1 LRFDVIGSRR
11 IVMADIAADS
21 GTARSRGS
29 QPRGISVRRRE
40 GGVALLLILPSLFG
54 FIVFFAIPAV
64 RGLLIS
70 FTDWNLLTPPKPVG
84 VANYLALFQDPDF
97 WNALKVTTFYVL
109 WNIPI
114 QTVLAVIVALVMQ
127 AASRSTLLK
136 GIVLLPWLMPNVVV
150 AMLWMWILDP
160 TLGLINVAV
169 RALGGPLIP
178 FLSSTDLAL
187 PTIAGINIWRY
198 LGYTALLVFA
208 GLQTIPTEIYEA
220 ARIDGSD
227 DQQTFWHITLP
238 LLRPVLAFVV
248 VTSVLGSFQ
257 IFDTVAVTTK
267 GGPINA
273 TKVFNFMIYQQA
285 FERFRMGYST
295 AVSMVLFLILVGV
308 GLIQMKILKA
318 GEVES

>member
-1 LRFDVIGSRR
+1 
-11 IVMADIAADS
+11 MT
-21 GTARSRGS
+21 TAPEGNRQRVPPSMK
-29 QPRGISVRRRE
+29 VRE
-40 GGVALLLILPSLFG
+40 SGVALLFILPSLAG
-54 FIVFFAIPAV
+54 FLVFFAVPAV
-64 RGLLIS
+64 RGLYIS

-84 VANYLALFQDPDF
+84 LANYAALLADPDF
-97 WNALKVTTFYVL
+97 WNALKVTVFYVL

-114 QTVLAVIVALVMQ
+114 QTVLAVVVALVMN
-127 AASRSTLLK
+127 AATKSTALK
-136 GIVLLPWLMPNVVV
+136 GVALLPWLMPNVVV
-150 AMLWMWILDP
+150 AMLWMWLLDP
-160 TLGLINVAV
+160 TVGLINVGV
-169 RALGGPLIP
+169 RALGGPLLP
-178 FLSSTDLAL
+178 FLSSPGMAL

-208 GLQTIPTEIYEA
+208 GLQTIPTDVYEA
-220 ARIDGSD
+220 ARIDGSG
-227 DQQTFWHITLP
+227 DQQTFWRITLP

-257 IFDTVAVTTK
+257 IFDTVSVTTK

-285 FERFRMGYST
+285 FERFQMGYAT

-308 GLIQMKILKA
+308 GLVQMKLLRA

>member
-1 LRFDVIGSRR
+1 
-11 IVMADIAADS
+11 MK
-21 GTARSRGS
+21 
-29 QPRGISVRRRE
+29 VRE
-40 GGVALLLILPSLFG
+40 SGVALLFILPSLAG
-54 FIVFFAIPAV
+54 FLVFFAVPAV
-64 RGLLIS
+64 RGLYIS

-84 VANYLALFQDPDF
+84 LANYAALLADPDF
-97 WNALKVTTFYVL
+97 WNALKVTVFYVL

-114 QTVLAVIVALVMQ
+114 QTVLAVVVALVMN
-127 AASRSTLLK
+127 AATKSTALK
-136 GIVLLPWLMPNVVV
+136 GVALLPWLMPNVVV
-150 AMLWMWILDP
+150 AMLWMWLLDP
-160 TLGLINVAV
+160 TVGLINVGV
-169 RALGGPLIP
+169 RALGGPLLP
-178 FLSSTDLAL
+178 FLSSPGMAL

-208 GLQTIPTEIYEA
+208 GLQTIPTDVYEA
-220 ARIDGSD
+220 ARIDGSG
-227 DQQTFWHITLP
+227 DQQTFWRITLP

-257 IFDTVAVTTK
+257 IFDTVSVTTK

-285 FERFRMGYST
+285 FERFQMGYAT

-308 GLIQMKILKA
+308 GLVQMKLLRA

>member
-1 LRFDVIGSRR
+1 
-11 IVMADIAADS
+11 
-21 GTARSRGS
+21 
-29 QPRGISVRRRE
+29 
-40 GGVALLLILPSLFG
+40 
-54 FIVFFAIPAV
+54 VFFAVPAA
-64 RGLLIS
+64 RGLYIS
-70 FTDWNLLTPPKPVG
+70 FTDWNLLTAPKPAG
-84 VANYLALFQDPDF
+84 VANYVALIQDPDF

-114 QTVLAVIVALVMQ
+114 QTILAVIIALVMQ
-127 AASRSTLLK
+127 VASRSTLLK
-136 GIVLLPWLMPNVVV
+136 GVVLLPWLMPNVVA

-160 TLGLINVAV
+160 TVGLINVAV
-169 RALGGPLIP
+169 RALGGPLLP
-178 FLSSTDLAL
+178 FLSSTNLAL

-208 GLQTIPTEIYEA
+208 GLQTIPTETYEA

-227 DQQTFWHITLP
+227 DRQTFWHITLP

-257 IFDTVAVTTK
+257 VFDTVAVTTK

-295 AVSMVLFLILVGV
+295 AVSMVLFLILIGV
-308 GLIQMKILKA
+308 GLVQMKLMKA

>member
-1 LRFDVIGSRR
+1 
-11 IVMADIAADS
+11 
-21 GTARSRGS
+21 
-29 QPRGISVRRRE
+29 
-40 GGVALLLILPSLFG
+40 
-54 FIVFFAIPAV
+54 
-64 RGLLIS
+64 
-70 FTDWNLLTPPKPVG
+70 
-84 VANYLALFQDPDF
+84 
-97 WNALKVTTFYVL
+97 
-109 WNIPI
+109 
-114 QTVLAVIVALVMQ
+114 
-127 AASRSTLLK
+127 
-136 GIVLLPWLMPNVVV
+136 
-150 AMLWMWILDP
+150 MLWMWILDP

-178 FLSSTDLAL
+178 FLSSANMAL

-208 GLQTIPTEIYEA
+208 GLQTIPTDVYEA

-227 DQQTFWHITLP
+227 DRQTFWHITLP

-267 GGPINA
+267 GGPINV

-295 AVSMVLFLILVGV
+295 AVSMVLFVILIGV
-308 GLIQMKILKA
+308 GLIQMKLLKA

>member
-1 LRFDVIGSRR
+1 MV
-11 IVMADIAADS
+11 
-21 GTARSRGS
+21 GTARGNSLRF
-29 QPRGISVRRRE
+29 RE
-40 GGVALLLILPSLFG
+40 TSIAVFFILPSLFG
-54 FIVFFAIPAV
+54 FLVFFAVPAV
-64 RGLLIS
+64 RGLYIS
-70 FTDWNLLTPPKPVG
+70 FTDWNLLTAPKQVG
-84 VANYLALFQDPDF
+84 LANYAALLADPDF
-97 WNALKVTTFYVL
+97 WNALKVTVFYVL
-109 WNIPI
+109 WNIPL

-127 AASRSTLLK
+127 AAPRSNLLR

-160 TLGLINVAV
+160 TVGLINVAV
-169 RALGGPLIP
+169 RALGGPLLP
-178 FLSSTDLAL
+178 FLSSPGMAL

-220 ARIDGSD
+220 ARIDGAGD
-227 DQQTFWHITLP
+227 RQTFWRITLP

-285 FERFRMGYST
+285 FERFRMGYAT

-308 GLIQMKILKA
+308 GLAQMKLLRA

>member
-1 LRFDVIGSRR
+1 MTGPSEALKGIKRR
-11 IVMADIAADS
+11 
-21 GTARSRGS
+21 GLFQERST
-29 QPRGISVRRRE
+29 
-40 GGVALLLILPSLFG
+40 ALLFIFPSLLG
-54 FIVFFAIPAV
+54 FIVFFAIPAI
-64 RGLLIS
+64 RGLYIS
-70 FTDWNLLTPPKPVG
+70 FTDWNLLTPPKAVG
-84 VANYLALFQDPDF
+84 LANYAALFQDPDF
-97 WNALKVTTFYVL
+97 WNALKVTTFYVF

-114 QTVLAVIVALVMQ
+114 QTVLAVFVALVMQ
-127 AASRSTLLK
+127 AASRSRLLK

-178 FLSSTDLAL
+178 FLSSTGLAL

-208 GLQTIPTEIYEA
+208 GIQTIPTEVYEA

-227 DQQTFWHITLP
+227 DRQTFWHITLP

-257 IFDTVAVTTK
+257 VFDTVAVTTK
-267 GGPINA
+267 GGPINV

-295 AVSMVLFLILVGV
+295 AVSMVLFLILIGV
-308 GLIQMKILKA
+308 GFVQMKLLRA
-318 GEVES
+318 GEAES